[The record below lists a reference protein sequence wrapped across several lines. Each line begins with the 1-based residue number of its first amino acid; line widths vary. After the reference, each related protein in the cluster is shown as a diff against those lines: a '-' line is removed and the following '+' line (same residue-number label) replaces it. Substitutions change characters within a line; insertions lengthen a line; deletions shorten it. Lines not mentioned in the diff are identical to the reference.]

1 MPRIY
6 CFKHLAFYHAIFY
19 KHSGIW
25 LYLWIFWYDPNH
37 VSFLSSFPYSKTF
50 NAFFTFSPKLWHPVL
65 PFLSFFS
72 LSLSLVKSE
81 SAGFFSDALLH
92 SICSAHSLPFF
103 SFPLPAAL
111 SQRGYIPHFVLTL
124 VSCKCS
130 RCSAW
135 TATSSVIQLLGKF
148 AKQLFI
154 TSASFVW
161 YMLVELAALVGGPQT
176 NSGGVWAGNFY
187 CSFPKVYK
195 MPRWE

>member
-1 MPRIY
+1 MIQ
-6 CFKHLAFYHAIFY
+6 I
-19 KHSGIW
+19 
-25 LYLWIFWYDPNH
+25 
-37 VSFLSSFPYSKTF
+37 T
-50 NAFFTFSPKLWHPVL
+50 
-65 PFLSFFS
+65 FLSFPPFLTPKPLMPSSHFHPNFGILFS
-72 LSLSLVKSE
+72 LSSVTFSGQVWECWFLLRCTPALHLFGSFSPIFQLSPACSSQPAWLHT
-81 SAGFFSDALLH
+81 ALCFDT
-92 SICSAHSLPFF
+92 S
-103 SFPLPAAL
+103 
-111 SQRGYIPHFVLTL
+111 
-124 VSCKCS
+124 VSCRCS